1 MSKVGEQIRELIEK
15 EAPAYG
21 LFLVSDK
28 FAPGGILL
36 QYFLDSEEDMNM
48 KAMTGFA
55 RHINRL
61 TEEMDLGERKFM
73 LEISSP
79 GATKALSDLRQLKKH
94 IGKTL
99 IFLHNEVEKEGEFKS
114 LVGET
119 IEIEKKIFRTPN
131 SRKFT
136 TELENVEW
144 GDIKDL
150 KIKLKY

>member
-1 MSKVGEQIRELIEK
+1 M
-15 EAPAYG
+15 
-21 LFLVSDK
+21 
-28 FAPGGILL
+28 
-36 QYFLDSEEDMNM
+36 
-48 KAMTGFA
+48 
-55 RHINRL
+55 
-61 TEEMDLGERKFM
+61 
-73 LEISSP
+73 
-79 GATKALSDLRQLKKH
+79 
-94 IGKTL
+94 
-99 IFLHNEVEKEGEFKS
+99 HNEVEKEGEFKS

>member
-15 EAPAYG
+15 EAQAYG

-36 QYFLDSEEDMNM
+36 QYFLDSEEDINM

-79 GATKALSDLRQLKKH
+79 GATKAL
-94 IGKTL
+94 
-99 IFLHNEVEKEGEFKS
+99 
-114 LVGET
+114 
-119 IEIEKKIFRTPN
+119 
-131 SRKFT
+131 
-136 TELENVEW
+136 
-144 GDIKDL
+144 
-150 KIKLKY
+150 